1 MMSHKQ
7 GDGVSDLLTELHKA
21 LECNREGRVQKN
33 VSYIIY

>member
-7 GDGVSDLLTELHKA
+7 GDGVSDLLTELN
-21 LECNREGRVQKN
+21 ECNREGRVQKY